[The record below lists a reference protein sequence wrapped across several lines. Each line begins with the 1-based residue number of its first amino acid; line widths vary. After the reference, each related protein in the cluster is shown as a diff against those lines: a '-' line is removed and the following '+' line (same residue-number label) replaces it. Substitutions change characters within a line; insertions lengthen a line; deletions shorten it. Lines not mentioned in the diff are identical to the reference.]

1 MRVLKLYQI
10 KLTQLMVDGHAFTH
24 VMRWRHGPSTHRLA
38 RWDQHAPPRRR
49 VSQLATA
56 KALEAA
62 DDALP
67 WCELA

>member
-1 MRVLKLYQI
+1 MPAGDHVVPIGQARV
-10 KLTQLMVDGHAFTH
+10 
-24 VMRWRHGPSTHRLA
+24 A
-38 RWDQHAPPRRR
+38 RAGTDLSIITYA
-49 VSQLATA
+49 ATVW